1 MQDTSYILRGGSE
14 GRARL
19 RLLARVLQPTTRAL
33 FDRIGIRPGM
43 ACLDIGCGG
52 GDVTLQLAS
61 RVGASGRVVGIDRD
75 DTVLELAR
83 HEAEMQQVRNAEFRR
98 SAIMESDLEPRFD
111 LVYARFLLTHLPDPA
126 SALIKMRQALRPG
139 GGLIAVED
147 IDFTGHFCHP
157 DSPALSR
164 YVELYSE
171 AVRRRGGD
179 PNIGLRLPQMLVEL
193 GCENVQMYVVQPA
206 ALDGEAKVVN
216 AITMENIADAVLA
229 AGLASREDI
238 DRVIAELYEFAHNRR
253 TLMSTARVIQ
263 TWGLVGPTAQLPR
276 S

>member
-1 MQDTSYILRGGSE
+1 MEGSSYILRGGSE

-19 RLLARVLQPTTRAL
+19 RLLSRVLQPTTRAL
-33 FDRIGIRPGM
+33 FDRLGIRPGM

-52 GDVTLQLAS
+52 GDVTLQLA
-61 RVGASGRVVGIDRD
+61 RLVGSSGRVVGIDRD

-83 HEAEMQQVRNAEFRR
+83 QEAEMQQVRNVEFRR
-98 SAIMESDLEPRFD
+98 SAIMESDFEPRFD
-111 LVYARFLLTHLPDPA
+111 LVYARFLLTHLPNPV
-126 SALIKMRQALRPG
+126 SALTKMRQALRPG

-147 IDFTGHFCHP
+147 IDFTGHFCYP
-157 DSPALSR
+157 DCPALWR
-164 YVELYSE
+164 YVELYGE

-206 ALDGEAKVVN
+206 ALDNETKVVN
-216 AITMENIADAVLA
+216 AVTMENIADAVLV
-229 AGLASREDI
+229 AGLASRSEV
-238 DRVIAELYEFAHNRR
+238 DRVIAKLYEFAQNPR

-263 TWGLVGPTAQLPR
+263 AWGLVGPTVQLPR
-276 S
+276 T